1 MNDWLADRASE
12 EDRTVKWMVG
22 EQLACVLHLGDSA
35 LAYRLADQGHEVIV
49 AGDEVTVRRHEH
61 VGFVRSR
68 GDRLPFVSSSFDSVV
83 VPHLDESPLA
93 ISEYARVLRP
103 DGLVATLAHH
113 HDQSIPWLRRLRD
126 IIGMRDIPDGGTS
139 PLVSSGLFAEPEEIT
154 TGAWEQLDLDGLMR
168 FARANRHPSVPDS
181 ALALV
186 RDLFDEYGRQ
196 TGFLRLRHEVRCIRA
211 RVDKSQ
217 IETEAEPETVL
228 LDFR

>member
-1 MNDWLADRASE
+1 MSDWLADGGSD

-22 EQLACVLHLGDSA
+22 DQLACVLHLGDSA
-35 LAYRLADQGHEVIV
+35 LAYRLADQGHEVV
-49 AGDEVTVRRHEH
+49 VTGDDVTVRRHEH
-61 VGFVRSR
+61 VGFVRSS
-68 GDRLPFVSSSFDSVV
+68 GDRLPFASSSFDAVV
-83 VPHLDESPLA
+83 VPHLDESSLA

-103 DGLVATLAHH
+103 DGLVSTLAHH

-126 IIGMRDIPDGGTS
+126 IIGMRDIPDPRTS
-139 PLVSSGLFAEPEEIT
+139 PLIASGLFAELEENT
-154 TGAWEQLDLDGLMR
+154 AGAWEQLDLDGLMR
-168 FARANRHPSVPDS
+168 FARANRHPSLPDS

-186 RDLFDEYGRQ
+186 RELFDEYARQ

-217 IETEAEPETVL
+217 IEAEATPETVL